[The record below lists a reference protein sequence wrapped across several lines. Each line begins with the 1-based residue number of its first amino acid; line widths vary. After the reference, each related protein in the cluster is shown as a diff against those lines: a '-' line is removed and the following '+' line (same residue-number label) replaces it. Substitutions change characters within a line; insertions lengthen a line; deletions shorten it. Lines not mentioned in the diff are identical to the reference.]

1 MEVVPVQPANSSTRR
16 YNPYRREGYILSK
29 NTRTGVPQNETA
41 DPTDNGAPKDQDPK
55 VQTDIQKLQ
64 STDRNVRNHEAA
76 HLAAAGGL
84 ATGGANFTFQRGPDG
99 RLYAIGGEVN
109 INTSPG
115 KTPQE
120 TLTKARQIR
129 AAALAPADPSPQDMA
144 VANQASQME
153 AEAMQEIASNPD
165 GDEKPSQTAFK
176 LKPYQ
181 QQNSPQPSLLWA
193 TA

>member
-1 MEVVPVQPANSSTRR
+1 M
-16 YNPYRREGYILSK
+16 SK
-29 NTRTGVPQNETA
+29 NEAPVPA
-41 DPTDNGAPKDQDPK
+41 DLDVSKDQDSK
-55 VQTDIQKLQ
+55 VQADIQKLQ

-84 ATGGANFTFQRGPDG
+84 ASGGANFTFQQGPDG
-99 RLYAIGGEVN
+99 RLYAIGGEVK

-165 GDEKPSQTAFK
+165 GEEKPSQTAFK
-176 LKPYQ
+176 FKPYQ
-181 QQNSPQPSLLWA
+181 QKNSPQPSLLWA